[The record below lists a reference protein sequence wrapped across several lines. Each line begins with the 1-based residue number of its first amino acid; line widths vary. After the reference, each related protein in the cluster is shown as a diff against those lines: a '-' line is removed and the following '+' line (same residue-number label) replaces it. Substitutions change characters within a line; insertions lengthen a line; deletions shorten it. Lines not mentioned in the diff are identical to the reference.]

1 MELIFVYIVSYD
13 RLLDQKNTK
22 NTIFFHF
29 NSNDA
34 CVNRVDSKKK
44 NNIRKH
50 IYNNLNRYSCLF
62 QLPRIHPPKVSY
74 E

>member
-44 NNIRKH
+44 NNIRRH
-50 IYNNLNRYSCLF
+50 I
-62 QLPRIHPPKVSY
+62 II
-74 E
+74 